1 MRVAMICREMNWGIG
16 THTHGLVKYLRR
28 IGVEVDVHVGRSNL
42 GTNRLVKNLKPRYDV
57 IHIQGS
63 PFGAFDSRGVNRK
76 TPRVVTVHTLLKT
89 EWKYEKKLSY
99 LLGQMFER
107 QTLKRADRI
116 IIVNMILVEELRK
129 YKLNLQDKTV
139 YIPNGV
145 DPEEFGKPYFYPRD
159 EYVMSCGRNVKRKDF
174 KTLKRAC
181 LMINTPLRIFHGELS
196 RKELIRE
203 YKTAAMFVCT
213 SKYETGPLTVMEAMS
228 CGCPV
233 ICSSIPAVNGLV
245 VDGVTGLLFKVG
257 DAEDLTNRISYLQ
270 VNELFARKLAVNAYE
285 HVIRNYNF
293 MDIAKQTLKVYEE
306 VIKN

>member
-1 MRVAMICREMNWGIG
+1 MKIAMICREMYWGIG
-16 THTHGLVKYLRR
+16 SHTCNLVKYLRR
-28 IGVEVDVHVGRSNL
+28 LGVEVDVHVGKSNL
-42 GTNRLVKNLKPRYDV
+42 GTNNIIRHLKPKYDV

-63 PFGAFDSRGVNRK
+63 PFGAFESRGVNRK

-99 LLGQMFER
+99 LLGQAFER

-116 IIVNMILVEELRK
+116 IIVNRILAKELRK
-129 YKLNLQDKTV
+129 YKLDLQEKTV

-174 KTLKRAC
+174 KTL
-181 LMINTPLRIFHGELS
+181 HGELS

-213 SKYETGPLTVMEAMS
+213 SKYETGPITVMEAMS

-233 ICSSIPAVNGLV
+233 ICSAIPSVNGLV
-245 VDGVTGLLFKVG
+245 IDGVTGLLFRIG
-257 DAEDLTNRISYLQ
+257 DPEDLANRINYLQ
-270 VNELFARKLAVNAYE
+270 VNQPFARYLAQKAYY
-285 HVIRNYNF
+285 HILYNYNF
-293 MDIAKQTLKVYEE
+293 ENIAKQTLKVYEE
-306 VIKN
+306 LV